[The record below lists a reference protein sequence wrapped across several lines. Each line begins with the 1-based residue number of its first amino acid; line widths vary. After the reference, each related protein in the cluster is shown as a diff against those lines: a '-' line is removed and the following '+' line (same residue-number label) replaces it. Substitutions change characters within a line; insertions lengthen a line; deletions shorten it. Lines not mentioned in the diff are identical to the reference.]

1 MLLRSKDHEFWISG
15 KAKSNA
21 VSLMLVIEGLVSEF
35 LRRFPTTGAWS
46 LGGYGILRFIRFV
59 GRGFILLFSYYF
71 LYSLGWG
78 SLSEYFILFIDVH
91 GGTRMPLAGG
101 YVSLVVLIP
110 MVVTM
115 VDFRE
120 IPNSKD

>member
-1 MLLRSKDHEFWISG
+1 MLLRSKDHEFGISG

-59 GRGFILLFSYYF
+59 GRGFIFSI
-71 LYSLGWG
+71 
-78 SLSEYFILFIDVH
+78 FILFTILYLLSAGTVLSNTLYYLLMSMAVH
-91 GGTRMPLAGG
+91 GCP
-101 YVSLVVLIP
+101 
-110 MVVTM
+110 
-115 VDFRE
+115 
-120 IPNSKD
+120 